1 MSNPAIDISRLTKR
15 YGTTGPNAVEDVSFT
30 VAAGEVYGLLGP
42 NGSGKS
48 TTIRILLGYLSPGQ
62 GAATILGGA
71 SSDVSIRARV
81 GYLPG
86 DLRLPTRLS
95 ARRILAYSVATLRA
109 SGRRVDDSHVTGLAE
124 QLDLDL
130 DRRFGTLS
138 RGNRQKVGIVRAL
151 LGDPDAL
158 VLDEPTSGLDPL
170 VQDTVL
176 DLVRARSEAGAAV
189 LFSSHILSEVEAIAA
204 RVGVLNRGRLVTEGG
219 VAELIA
225 AAPQHLVIT
234 TTRSVSSDVVADVSG
249 ILDVTITDHAVAVS
263 IAGSAAEVFTRL
275 APFGI
280 ERVASAGNEL
290 DEVFHRSVAA
300 ASVAP
305 ASKGT
310 AP

>member
-1 MSNPAIDISRLTKR
+1 MSERAIDITRLTKR
-15 YGTTGPNAVEDVSFT
+15 YGTTGPNAVEDVSIT

-62 GAATILGGA
+62 GSATILGGD

-86 DLRLPTRLS
+86 DVRLPIRLS

-109 SGRRVDDSHVTGLAE
+109 VGRTVEDSQVTRLAE

-151 LGDPDAL
+151 LGDPEVL

-189 LFSSHILSEVEAIAA
+189 LFSSHILSEVETIAD
-204 RVGVLNRGRLVTEGG
+204 RVGVLNRGRLVTEGS

-234 TTRSVSSDVVADVSG
+234 TTRSLISDVVADVPG
-249 ILDVTITDHAVAVS
+249 LLDVTITDHEVRVS
-263 IAGSAAEVFTRL
+263 IAGSAADVFTRL

-300 ASVAP
+300 SSEAA
-305 ASKGT
+305 ASKET
-310 AP
+310 AS

>member
-1 MSNPAIDISRLTKR
+1 MSDAAIDITGLTKR
-15 YGTTGPNAVEDVSFT
+15 YGTTGPNAVEDVSLR
-30 VAAGEVYGLLGP
+30 VAPGEVYGLLGP

-48 TTIRILLGYLSPGQ
+48 TTIRILLGYLSPGR
-62 GAATILGGA
+62 GSATILAGD
-71 SSDVSIRARV
+71 SRDVAIRSRV

-95 ARRILAYSVATLRA
+95 GRRILAYSVATLRA
-109 SGRRVDDSHVTGLAE
+109 TGRSVEDVRVTRLAE

-151 LGDPDAL
+151 LGDPDVL

-189 LFSSHILSEVEAIAA
+189 LFSSHILSEVEAIAD

-234 TTRSVSSDVVADVSG
+234 TSRAVTAHDLAGLAGIVDVA
-249 ILDVTITDHAVAVS
+249 ITDHEVRVS
-263 IAGSAAEVFTRL
+263 VAGSAADVFTRL
-275 APFGI
+275 APFGV
-280 ERVASAGNEL
+280 ERVTSAGNEL
-290 DEVFHRSVAA
+290 DEVFHRSVAPASA
-300 ASVAP
+300 AS
-305 ASKGT
+305 ASEGT
-310 AP
+310 VS